1 MMTSSSAIPTVDV
14 TGVFSDSL
22 PFCYD
27 GCGGIPGAT
36 WEIRQNVSPGDGG
49 QVVASGFT
57 YAPVVTVP
65 DGVFTRTLVTCLN
78 IHLPPG
84 TYWLNVT
91 PAGHDNSG
99 IDFSLAYTTSGVN
112 CVGAPCGNDG
122 NSFSYSPESGETW
135 AQFSAD
141 WPMGIT
147 GFSCPGNCEIYVS
160 SAESSK
166 ILLNGLKLDVPLNLT
181 GESTVEDR
189 SGQPGGNYSV
199 QLTISQNIIRWATP
213 A

>member
-1 MMTSSSAIPTVDV
+1 MAAEVSRER
-14 TGVFSDSL
+14 
-22 PFCYD
+22 
-27 GCGGIPGAT
+27 PGKSVKMFLLAM
-36 WEIRQNVSPGDGG
+36 GD
-49 QVVASGFT
+49 SGFT